1 MTDRVKTKNLRR
13 ALAFLLAVGP
23 LIGLSAAP
31 AMAATDPNSPTFD
44 IEVMVTDSTCV
55 PNYSPV
61 TWTPQ
66 LMAGNTN
73 VDLFAPMPVTFDVYL
88 GFFAGVDGNAC
99 GLGDELPTGDVYATF
114 TNLPSSL
121 EKDVLDCDLTGT
133 PCQAV
138 DLYNATAGGVISGTL
153 NVANDA
159 TGGLHTATLQVVW
172 TPEG

>member
-13 ALAFLLAVGP
+13 ALALLLAVGP
-23 LIGLSAAP
+23 LVGLSAAP
-31 AMAATDPNSPTFD
+31 AMAETDPNSPSFNID
-44 IEVMVTDSTCV
+44 VLVSDSTCV
-55 PNYSPV
+55 PSYSPV

-73 VDLFAPMPVTFDVYL
+73 VDLFAPMPVTFDVNL

-121 EKDVLDCDLTGT
+121 EQDVLDCDLALAA
-133 PCQAV
+133 CQAV

-159 TGGLHTATLQVVW
+159 TDGLHTATLQVVW